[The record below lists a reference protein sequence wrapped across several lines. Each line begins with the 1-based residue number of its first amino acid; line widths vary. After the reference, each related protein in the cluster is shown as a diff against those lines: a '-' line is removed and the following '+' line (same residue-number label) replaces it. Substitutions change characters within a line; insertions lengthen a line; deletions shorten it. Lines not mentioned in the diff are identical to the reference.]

1 MVLYNKELIMRTIA
15 NTEKITLKV
24 TEDELIGGKWLNYT
38 LLSKKLQEIE
48 VKENMKYKS
57 LRNKLYNSI
66 NCNKYNMG
74 LVAGLPCIDI
84 DNPMKSRATA
94 SLELAFKRV

>member
-1 MVLYNKELIMRTIA
+1 MRTIA
-15 NTEKITLKV
+15 NTEKVTLKV

-74 LVAGLPCIDI
+74 EIAGLVCIDVK
-84 DNPMKSRATA
+84 NPMKNKA
-94 SLELAFKRV
+94 SLELVFEEA